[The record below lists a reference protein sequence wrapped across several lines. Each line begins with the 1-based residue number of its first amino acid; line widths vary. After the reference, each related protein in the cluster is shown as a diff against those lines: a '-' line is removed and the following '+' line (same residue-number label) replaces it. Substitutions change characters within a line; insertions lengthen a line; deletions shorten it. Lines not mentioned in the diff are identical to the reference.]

1 MQPTQLHRFS
11 YSPTSPQQLVF
22 RFASPIAGVQ
32 GGGRGADAVPR
43 PRRHRGPRRRP
54 YAGNGWGHHL
64 LCSLQC
70 MCLVSGSG
78 LSVLL
83 TCQRV
88 TFSCGPAAYLAP
100 QLCAHLL

>member
-43 PRRHRGPRRRP
+43 PRRHRG
-54 YAGNGWGHHL
+54 HHL